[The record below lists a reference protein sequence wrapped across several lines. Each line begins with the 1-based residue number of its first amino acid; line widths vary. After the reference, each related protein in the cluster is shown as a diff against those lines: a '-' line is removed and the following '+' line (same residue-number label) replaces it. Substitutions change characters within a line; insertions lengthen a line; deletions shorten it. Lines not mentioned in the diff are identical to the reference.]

1 MEAGR
6 PTLAPKLLAQPASRL
21 QSGQD
26 LLKSGGFNK
35 PPLASLGTPEKS
47 EVNANCAEAGLITPP
62 KGSWSSYRRRAHADA
77 LQAALT
83 HKQVRKALAR
93 SPEPHLLARTRQ
105 RSVLFDKEEKLCE
118 FSVMSPHHGAS
129 AAEYSWEDLSPQL
142 RHTLEFLR
150 KLPFLPRTYLGDAR
164 PFLPP
169 SAKPTLVLDL
179 DETLVHCFRGS
190 SLPEASPDLVVEF
203 DESIGIGRV
212 YFRPFVQLF
221 LEVISRSF
229 DVVVFTASQ
238 QAYADQVINALD
250 PSGSL
255 ISHRLYRQHCTEFCG
270 AYFKELSLLG
280 RPLSKCILVDNS
292 PISVACNAHNG
303 VLIRSWYGDLQD
315 QELLALLEVLEDMR
329 KYSRQG
335 GCFDRYLA
343 QRYGLYDFFQAIQDT
358 PEGDFGH

>member
-1 MEAGR
+1 
-6 PTLAPKLLAQPASRL
+6 
-21 QSGQD
+21 
-26 LLKSGGFNK
+26 
-35 PPLASLGTPEKS
+35 
-47 EVNANCAEAGLITPP
+47 
-62 KGSWSSYRRRAHADA
+62 
-77 LQAALT
+77 
-83 HKQVRKALAR
+83 
-93 SPEPHLLARTRQ
+93 
-105 RSVLFDKEEKLCE
+105 
-118 FSVMSPHHGAS
+118 MSPHHGVCAS
-129 AAEYSWEDLSPQL
+129 EVLSTDLSPQL

-203 DESIGIGRV
+203 DESIGIGRI

-315 QELLALLEVLEDMR
+315 QELLALLEVLEVGNSTR
-329 KYSRQG
+329 KKPRPLLRQVQSTGPPFRENEEGLESGKTCESARAFASPCARVGYAKREPCEPTTWGGKAKDEIYPPHCNPFSRKHCEG
-335 GCFDRYLA
+335 
-343 QRYGLYDFFQAIQDT
+343 FF
-358 PEGDFGH
+358 F